1 MSIEPGP
8 SSSPSPQN
16 DFGSLQGC
24 FVEGTAEQRARQ
36 RRIRRRALIISIAA
50 QSAIVTAIILVP
62 LFGKPERLAYAMIP
76 IPPYYASRAPEHPQ
90 TAPTQLRHWHA
101 RNFCSTCYTPIAP
114 NRPVPIGDTPP
125 PEPTVGIGTPDG
137 HNGLQPPW
145 GIGID
150 DGRSQPARPADARP
164 QTPRRLHVTHLEP
177 AMLLR
182 RIEPEYPSLARQIH
196 KEGQVELHA
205 IIATDGTIRSLQ
217 VVSGDPLFLRSAID
231 AVGQWRYRPTVLNGQ
246 PVEIDTYITVIYSL
260 QH

>member
-8 SSSPSPQN
+8 SCSPSPQN

-24 FVEGTAEQRARQ
+24 FVEGSAEQRARE

-50 QSAIVTAIILVP
+50 QSAILAAIVLFP
-62 LFGKPERLAYAMIP
+62 LFGKPERLAYAMTP
-76 IPPYYASRAPEHPQ
+76 IPPYYNSKAPGHPPTDPIQPRRSRD
-90 TAPTQLRHWHA
+90 
-101 RNFCSTCYTPIAP
+101 RNFCSTCYSPIFLKHP
-114 NRPVPIGDTPP
+114 STSDNEPP

-137 HNGLQPPW
+137 RNGLQPPW
-145 GIGID
+145 GIGIA
-150 DGRSQPARPADARP
+150 DGRSQPARPADAQPRI
-164 QTPRRLHVTHLEP
+164 PRRLHVTRLEP

-182 RIEPEYPSLARQIH
+182 RIEPAYPSLAIQIH

-205 IIATDGTIRSLQ
+205 IISTDGTIRSLQ
-217 VVSGDPLFLRSAID
+217 VVSGDPLFLRSALD
-231 AVGQWRYRPTVLNGQ
+231 AVGQWRYRATVLNGQ